1 MEEFEISIKTTDVK
15 GKAETKIK
23 GSRISIMN
31 GLANLVSTLKKQS
44 LLSEEDIEIAVQA
57 GIKDLKDIN
66 VSDKDFDELIKH
78 ILSI

>member
-15 GKAETKIK
+15 GKVETKIK

-44 LLSEEDIEIAVQA
+44 LL
-57 GIKDLKDIN
+57 
-66 VSDKDFDELIKH
+66 
-78 ILSI
+78 LSI